1 MNPLRY
7 LQLAFVLLVL
17 GAGGY
22 FAWSYNSMAKRIAT
36 AEGRIGQAEADAE
49 ALRRDYETLSQ
60 EIVRRTEVDRLIRE
74 ARTATNIRL
83 DEVQH
88 EDPVARPYL
97 REPIPDSVRRAYLDD
112 QAER

>member
-17 GAGGY
+17 GGGGY
-22 FAWSYNSMAKRIAT
+22 LAWSYKNMATKLTT
-36 AEGRIGQAEADAE
+36 AENRIGQAEADAE
-49 ALRRDYETLSQ
+49 ALRRDYETLSE
-60 EIVRRTEVDRLIRE
+60 EIVRRAEVDRMIRA
-74 ARTATNIRL
+74 ARQDINIRL

-88 EDPVARPYL
+88 EDPAARPYL